1 MQPSGLVMSWFVVSL
16 YLVHVRF
23 TDAWQHSTGYVFC
36 RVRWP
41 VSRKGY
47 ISETEKMSSHCSQF
61 TVAQHT
67 VQPRRRKHRVVS
79 NDFGSGA
86 CQKPAHH
93 YQMIKQQANPICGNA
108 SLRSLM
114 DFPVWKGHQMF
125 ASGEERKSLWWN
137 KWLETWNM
145 AFKKQKPFF
154 IHRFLVFIFPF
165 SASKSNCLDMINKML
180 AFTC

>member
-16 YLVHVRF
+16 YLVHGARF

-41 VSRKGY
+41 VSVKVTYQRQ
-47 ISETEKMSSHCSQF
+47 KMSSHCSQF

-93 YQMIKQQANPICGNA
+93 YQMIKHQANPICGNA

-114 DFPVWKGHQMF
+114 DFLFEKAIKCLPVGEKGSHYDETN
-125 ASGEERKSLWWN
+125 GYKH
-137 KWLETWNM
+137 ETWLSKSKNH
-145 AFKKQKPFF
+145 FSFIGFWYLFF
-154 IHRFLVFIFPF
+154 TF
-165 SASKSNCLDMINKML
+165 SASKSICLNMINKML

>member
-1 MQPSGLVMSWFVVSL
+1 MQASGLVMSWFVASL

-36 RVRWP
+36 RVHWP

-47 ISETEKMSSHCSQF
+47 VSETEKMSSHCSQF
-61 TVAQHT
+61 TVLQHT
-67 VQPRRRKHRVVS
+67 VQPRRRKHWVVS

-93 YQMIKQQANPICGNA
+93 YQMIKQQANPICGNT

-114 DFPVWKGHQMF
+114 DFLFEKAIKCLPVGKKGSHYDETN
-125 ASGEERKSLWWN
+125 GLKH
-137 KWLETWNM
+137 ETW
-145 AFKKQKPFF
+145 
-154 IHRFLVFIFPF
+154 L
-165 SASKSNCLDMINKML
+165 SKSKNHLSFSSLSGIY
-180 AFTC
+180 FSIFSF